1 MTADELYQRLMGAAI
16 RAVQEAGKE
25 LADCFL
31 NDLNEGCDGEH
42 HAPVGAPPRRE
53 SGIGRG
59 SVGYRLTATG
69 IDVGV
74 SPITEKPEGRKT
86 MPNLGG
92 MPGENYLAGHDTGK
106 GVSGG
111 QPRPWMSNWKE
122 RHKANIDI
130 RIDYELC
137 SEVDFQVQATP

>member
-1 MTADELYQRLMGAAI
+1 MNADELYQRCLAAAV

-42 HAPVGAPPRRE
+42 HAPVGEPPRRE
-53 SGIGRG
+53 SGIGRR

-74 SPITEKPEGRKT
+74 SPITEKPERRKT

-92 MPGENYLAGHDTGK
+92 MPGNNYLAGHDANQ
-106 GVSGG
+106 GVMSG
-111 QPRPWMSNWKE
+111 PRPWMSNWKE
-122 RHKANIDI
+122 RHKANIDS
-130 RIDYELC
+130 RIDYELR
-137 SEVDFQVQATP
+137 SEVDFQLQATP